1 MKITRLV
8 NEAATWKKQIAE
20 KRNAIAEKYL
30 EWSSFLVK
38 LQACNLQ
45 LC

>member
-1 MKITRLV
+1 MKYPPEKSKLL
-8 NEAATWKKQIAE
+8 KK
-20 KRNAIAEKYL
+20 KNAIVEKYL